1 MENIINNLNQN
12 KIDISNS
19 ESIVYNVLDPMFNF
33 LKDYII
39 EELRNLNEIRDLYR
53 KGTKENM
60 TIGQLNY
67 SKFRKK
73 RIELIQIFNA
83 LKKDFP
89 KLKTLSAANDLI
101 TMSSQRK
108 VQTKIPSSPKNY
120 LSTDNINEY
129 DIDWIIQKTKN
140 YFGKLAQT
148 YSSERISYLIKN

>member
-89 KLKTLSAANDLI
+89 KSNFVLI
-101 TMSSQRK
+101 QHQR
-108 VQTKIPSSPKNY
+108 
-120 LSTDNINEY
+120 L
-129 DIDWIIQKTKN
+129 
-140 YFGKLAQT
+140 F
-148 YSSERISYLIKN
+148 